1 MEENKYMGYTPDY
14 IDTLLPKQ
22 IFVFGSNALGYH
34 TGGASG
40 TARKK
45 FGAVWGQAEGLQGQC
60 YAIPVDYG
68 KHVRKDK
75 EVKEAVERF
84 IAFAKDHPDL
94 FFLVTRVGCGIAGYH
109 DEEMAQFFVGALEL
123 KNVSLPKSFV
133 DALGGGEVHY
143 DLERFVEAQELDY
156 VSALNEVK
164 NGEKRGHWIWYIFPQ
179 IKGLGHSYNSE
190 FFGISSKE
198 EAKAYLDHP
207 VLGARLREITQALLD
222 CGHPSADDIFGFP
235 DVLKV
240 RSCMTLFD
248 LVAPDDIFNDVLYK
262 YYEGQRCD
270 KTIWRLGF
278 HDDKLKHQ
286 VKFSRLTI
294 TKEGAVMLTDYNK
307 EVRMEPL
314 TKAVYLLFLKHPE
327 GIAFKALPDY
337 RKELAE
343 LYTIIKPFGLNDRV
357 IKSIE
362 DVTNP
367 LLNSINEKCS
377 RVKAAFMA
385 EVDASLA
392 DQCQSCRSIL
402 HHRKGWGAK
411 EGHAPSATRHLGIN
425 FQIPQALWNE
435 IAWLQR
441 GKFLTLQPS

>member
-1 MEENKYMGYTPDY
+1 MEEKYKGFTPDY

-68 KHVRKDK
+68 KHVRKDN
-75 EVKEAVERF
+75 EVKAAVDRF
-84 IAFAKDHPDL
+84 IAFAKANPDL

-109 DEEMAQFFVGALEL
+109 DEEMAQFFVDALEL
-123 KNVSLPKSFV
+123 NNVSLPKSFV
-133 DALGGGEVHY
+133 DALGGGETNY
-143 DLERFVEAQELDY
+143 NLERFLEAQKYDY
-156 VSALNEVK
+156 DGALREIK
-164 NGEKRGHWIWYIFPQ
+164 AGEKRGHWIWYIFPQ

-190 FFGISSKE
+190 FYGISSKE

-207 VLGARLREITQALLD
+207 VLGQRLREITQALLD
-222 CGHPSADDIFGFP
+222 CENKSADDIFGYP

-248 LVAPDDIFNDVLYK
+248 LVSPDDIFNDVLYK

-286 VKFSRLTI
+286 VRFSRLTI
-294 TKEGAVMLTDYNK
+294 TKKCDVMLTDYNK

-314 TKAVYLLFLKHPE
+314 TKAVYLLYLKHPE
-327 GIAFKALPDY
+327 GIAFKALPDF
-337 RKELAE
+337 RRELAD
-343 LYTIIKPFGLNDRV
+343 LYVKIKPFGLNDRV

-377 RVKAAFMA
+377 RIKAAFMA
-385 EVDASLA
+385 EVDATLV
-392 DQCQSCRSIL
+392 DQYYITGKSGEQKKITL
-402 HHRKGWGAK
+402 PRKLVIW
-411 EGHAPSATRHLGIN
+411 E
-425 FQIPQALWNE
+425 
-435 IAWLQR
+435 
-441 GKFLTLQPS
+441 

>member
-1 MEENKYMGYTPDY
+1 MEEKYMGYTPDY

-68 KHVRKDK
+68 KNVRKDG
-75 EVKEAVERF
+75 EVRAAVGRF
-84 IAFAKDHPDL
+84 VTFAKEHPDL

-109 DEEMAQFFVGALEL
+109 DEEMAQFFIDALEL
-123 KNVSLPKSFV
+123 NNVSLPKSFV
-133 DALGGGEVHY
+133 EALGGGASY
-143 DLERFVEAQELDY
+143 DLDRFLEAQQIEY
-156 VSALNEVK
+156 PQALKEI
-164 NGEKRGHWIWYIFPQ
+164 GEGQKRGHWIWYIFPQ

-207 VLGARLREITQALLD
+207 VLGQRLREITQAFLE
-222 CGHPSADDIFGFP
+222 CNETADDILGYP

-248 LVAPDDIFNDVLYK
+248 LVSPNDIFNDVLYK
-262 YYEGQRCD
+262 FYEGQRCE

-286 VKFSRLTI
+286 IKFSRITI
-294 TKEGAVMLTDYNK
+294 TKDCTVLLTDYDNK
-307 EVRMEPL
+307 EVKMEPM
-314 TKAVYLLFLKHPE
+314 TKAVFLLYLKHPE
-327 GIAFKALPDY
+327 GIAFKQLPDY
-337 RKELAE
+337 RKELADI
-343 LYTIIKPFGLNDRV
+343 YGRIKPLGLNDRV
-357 IKSIE
+357 VKSIE

-377 RVKAAFMA
+377 RVKAAFLPL
-385 EVDASLA
+385 VDASLV
-392 DQCQSCRSIL
+392 DHYYIIG
-402 HHRKGWGAK
+402 KGGEEK
-411 EGHAPSATRHLGIN
+411 KI
-425 FQIPQALWNE
+425 
-435 IAWLQR
+435 
-441 GKFLTLQPS
+441 TLPRNLVIWE

>member
-1 MEENKYMGYTPDY
+1 MEEKYLGYTPDY

-68 KHVRKDK
+68 KNIRKDG
-75 EVKEAVERF
+75 EVKAAVGRF
-84 IAFAKDHPDL
+84 IAFAKEHPDF

-109 DEEMAQFFVGALEL
+109 DEEMAQFFIDALEM
-123 KNVSLPKSFV
+123 KNISLPKSFV
-133 DALGGGEVHY
+133 DALGGGEVKY
-143 DLERFVEAQELDY
+143 DLERFMKAQEIDY
-156 VSALNEVK
+156 PVALNEIK
-164 NGEKRGHWIWYIFPQ
+164 NGQKQGQWMWYIFPQ

-190 FFGISSKE
+190 FYGISSKE
-198 EAKAYLDHP
+198 EAKAYLEHP
-207 VLGARLREITQALLD
+207 VLGVRLREITQALLD
-222 CGHPSADDIFGFP
+222 CSKSADDILGYP

-248 LVAPDDIFNDVLYK
+248 MVSPDDIFNDVLYK
-262 YYEGQRCD
+262 FYEGQRCD

-286 VKFSRLTI
+286 IKFSRITI
-294 TKEGAVMLTDYNK
+294 TKEGTVLLTDYDNR
-307 EVRMEPL
+307 EVKMEPM
-314 TKAVYLLFLKHPE
+314 TKAVYLLYLRHPE
-327 GIAFKALPDY
+327 GIAFKHLPDY
-337 RKELAE
+337 RQELADI
-343 LYTIIKPFGLNDRV
+343 YTKIKPFGLNDRV
-357 IKSIE
+357 LKSIE

-377 RVKAAFMA
+377 RVKAAFTPL
-385 EVDASLA
+385 VDASLA
-392 DQCQSCRSIL
+392 DHYYIIG
-402 HHRKGWGAK
+402 KGGEEK
-411 EGHAPSATRHLGIN
+411 KI
-425 FQIPQALWNE
+425 
-435 IAWLQR
+435 
-441 GKFLTLQPS
+441 TLPRNLVIWE

>member
-1 MEENKYMGYTPDY
+1 MEEKYKGFTPDY

-68 KHVRKDK
+68 KNIRKDG
-75 EVKEAVERF
+75 EVRAAVGRF
-84 IAFAKDHPDL
+84 VTFAKEHPDL

-109 DEEMAQFFVGALEL
+109 DEEMAQFFIDALEL

-133 DALGGGEVHY
+133 DVLGGGEVKY
-143 DLERFVEAQELDY
+143 DLERFVEAQKYDY
-156 VSALNEVK
+156 DRALREIK
-164 NGEKRGHWIWYIFPQ
+164 NGLKQGQWMWYVFPQ

-190 FFGISSKE
+190 FYGISSKE
-198 EAKAYLDHP
+198 EAKAYLEHP
-207 VLGARLREITQALLD
+207 VLGVRLREITQALLD
-222 CGHPSADDIFGFP
+222 CSRTADDIFGYP

-248 LVAPDDIFNDVLYK
+248 LVSPNDIFNDVLYK
-262 YYEGQRCD
+262 FYEGQRCD

-286 VKFSRLTI
+286 IKFSRITI
-294 TKEGAVMLTDYNK
+294 TKDCTVLLTDYDNK
-307 EVRMEPL
+307 EVKMEPM
-314 TKAVYLLFLKHPE
+314 TKAIYLLYLRHPE
-327 GIAFKALPDY
+327 GIAFKQLPDY
-337 RKELAE
+337 RKELADI
-343 LYTIIKPFGLNDRV
+343 YNRIKPWGLNDRV
-357 IKSIE
+357 LKSIE

-377 RVKAAFMA
+377 RVKAAFLPL
-385 EVDASLA
+385 VDASLV
-392 DQCQSCRSIL
+392 DHYYIIG
-402 HHRKGWGAK
+402 KGGEEKKIVLPRNLVNW
-411 EGHAPSATRHLGIN
+411 E
-425 FQIPQALWNE
+425 
-435 IAWLQR
+435 
-441 GKFLTLQPS
+441 

>member
-1 MEENKYMGYTPDY
+1 MEENKYKGYTPDY

-40 TARKK
+40 TACKK

-68 KHVRKDK
+68 KNVRKDK

-84 IAFAKDHPDL
+84 IAFAKANPDL

-109 DEEMAQFFVGALEL
+109 DEEIAQFFVGALEL

-133 DALGGGEVHY
+133 DALGGGETNY
-143 DLERFVEAQELDY
+143 DLERFIEAQQLDY
-156 VSALNEVK
+156 ASALNEV
-164 NGEKRGHWIWYIFPQ
+164 NEGEKRGHWIWYIFPQ

-190 FFGISSKE
+190 FYGISSKE
-198 EAKAYLDHP
+198 EAKAYLGHP
-207 VLGARLREITQALLD
+207 VLGVRLREITQALLD
-222 CGHPSADDIFGFP
+222 CDNLSADDIFGFP

-248 LVAPDDIFNDVLYK
+248 LVAPDDIFNKVLYK

-286 VKFSRLTI
+286 IKFSRITI
-294 TKEGAVMLTDYNK
+294 AKDYTILLTDYDNK
-307 EVRMEPL
+307 EVKMEPIV
-314 TKAVYLLFLKHPE
+314 KAVYLLFLNHPE
-327 GIAFKALPDY
+327 GIAFKHLPDY
-337 RKELAE
+337 RKELADI
-343 LYTIIKPFGLNDRV
+343 YQKIKPFGLTERA
-357 IKSIE
+357 IRSIE

-377 RVKAAFMA
+377 RIRAAFLA
-385 EVDASLA
+385 EVDPSLA
-392 DQCQSCRSIL
+392 DQYYI
-402 HHRKGWGAK
+402 
-411 EGHAPSATRHLGIN
+411 I
-425 FQIPQALWNE
+425 
-435 IAWLQR
+435 
-441 GKFLTLQPS
+441 GKSGEEKKISLPRDLVIWEK